1 MTLLSV
7 SALKQDDVTN
17 NDVNINVTGV
27 ILIAEDEEE
36 LFLVEWG

>member
-7 SALKQDDVTN
+7 SASKQDDVTT
-17 NDVNINVTGV
+17 NDVNINVTGAR
-27 ILIAEDEEE
+27 LIAEVEAE